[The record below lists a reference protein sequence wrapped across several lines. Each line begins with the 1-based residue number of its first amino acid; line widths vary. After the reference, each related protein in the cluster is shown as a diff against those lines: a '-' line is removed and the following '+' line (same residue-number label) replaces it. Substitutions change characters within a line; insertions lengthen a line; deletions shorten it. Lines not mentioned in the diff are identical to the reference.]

1 MSKVQHHPQ
10 DHQFYIEDHGE
21 IIAEMTYSVS
31 SETLYIIDHTYV
43 DDKYRGQGLAEDLM
57 SNVADYARRHQIKLF
72 GLCPFAKRQLE
83 TKSEYAD
90 VKY

>member
-1 MSKVQHHPQ
+1 MNKVQHNA
-10 DHQFYIEDHGE
+10 DGHQFYIEKDGKLV
-21 IIAEMTYSVS
+21 AEMTYSVT

-43 DDKYRGQGLAEDLM
+43 DDHYRGQGLAEELM
-57 SNVADYARRHQIKLF
+57 SKVVDYARQYKIRLL

-83 TKSEYAD
+83 IRPEYAD

>member
-1 MSKVQHHPQ
+1 MSKVQHHAQ

-83 TKSEYAD
+83 TKAEYSD